1 MGCFF
6 QYVRPYKSLYD
17 HLLAEPSFVVCGA
30 FLLWKAVCAGLFI
43 IRGASFSHCVQCFFC
58 YIRETSFSFD
68 WSEANCLMRLQSARW
83 VPQFWSSLF
92 KFSSFDCFKHGSYI
106 EWVRTRYSDILKGK
120 FEAERVETEVVVC
133 ILDGNVASLGL
144 SKIGN
149 RSNGSENFAQI
160 LRKKTKERATVR
172 GETIQKEWGRR
183 EIYFFSTDLQ

>member
-1 MGCFF
+1 MRCFSLVKSGVRWLIYYTRCFF
-6 QYVRPYKSLYD
+6 PPLC
-17 HLLAEPSFVVCGA
+17 VVL
-30 FLLWKAVCAGLFI
+30 FLLYSWDLVLVWLKRGQLFNEVTVSTMGTAI
-43 IRGASFSHCVQCFFC
+43 
-58 YIRETSFSFD
+58 
-68 WSEANCLMRLQSARW
+68 L
-83 VPQFWSSLF
+83 SSLF

-133 ILDGNVASLGL
+133 ISDGNVASLGL
-144 SKIGN
+144 SKIGD

-172 GETIQKEWGRR
+172 GKTIQKEWGRR